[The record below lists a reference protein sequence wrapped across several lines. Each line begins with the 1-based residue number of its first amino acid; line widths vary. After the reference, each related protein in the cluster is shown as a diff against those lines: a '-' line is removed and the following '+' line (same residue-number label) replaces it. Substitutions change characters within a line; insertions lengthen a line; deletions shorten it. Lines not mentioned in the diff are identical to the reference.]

1 MDATGSTTGG
11 HERPTSRSGDS
22 GRTITGLPDPSS
34 SRPTPP
40 RPESPHGPGRAAR
53 SPRPRQRTCA
63 VPGGEVSSARALGV
77 MTPAAATLLLVEDDP
92 LVRGFLADNL
102 IADGYAVVAA
112 DTLGEALRRLE
123 LAPPDV
129 LVVDIGLPDGSGL
142 ELVTRVRASSRAG
155 TRVDPALPVLV
166 LSGRG
171 EELDRVRGFD
181 RGADDYVVKPFS
193 YPELRRRIEALLRRT
208 GERVL
213 SGLVCVGELQID
225 PVSRDVRVAGE
236 RAVLSQKEF
245 ALLLALAAQPTRVFT
260 KEELLRDVWG
270 YRAMGRTR
278 TLDS

>member
-112 DTLGEALRRLE
+112 DTLGEGLRRLE
-123 LAPPDV
+123 LAPPDAAI
-129 LVVDIGLPDGSGL
+129 VDVGRPDGSGV
-142 ELVTRVRASSRAG
+142 ELGARVRSSGAPGAG
-155 TRVDPALPVLV
+155 RDPGRRGGGR
-166 LSGRG
+166 SGPG
-171 EELDRVRGFD
+171 EEIYLVRGFD
-181 RGADDYVVKPFS
+181 
-193 YPELRRRIEALLRRT
+193 
-208 GERVL
+208 
-213 SGLVCVGELQID
+213 
-225 PVSRDVRVAGE
+225 
-236 RAVLSQKEF
+236 
-245 ALLLALAAQPTRVFT
+245 
-260 KEELLRDVWG
+260 
-270 YRAMGRTR
+270 
-278 TLDS
+278 